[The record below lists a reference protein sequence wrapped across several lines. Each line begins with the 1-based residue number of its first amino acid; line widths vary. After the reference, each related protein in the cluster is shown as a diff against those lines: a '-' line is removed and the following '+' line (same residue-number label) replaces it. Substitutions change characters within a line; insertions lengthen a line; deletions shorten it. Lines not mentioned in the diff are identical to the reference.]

1 MKKVFLFFCIII
13 VVLCT
18 AWNSLQLVP
27 THDRKI
33 SAVILNASV
42 KERIK
47 EDTRLMTADEIIDY
61 SVALTAKELV
71 FTRKVNCVTYA
82 NYCAA
87 VCNYAF
93 AQNSIAG
100 RAKPKVG
107 IVKLWGLDLCKILYS
122 ITGSTFVMNH
132 DFTEVQLPNATIYVD
147 ASMKDLILND
157 CKIIKEKD

>member
-1 MKKVFLFFCIII
+1 MKKAFLLFSIIFI
-13 VVLCT
+13 VLCI
-18 AWNSLQLVP
+18 AWNSLLLVP

-33 SAVILNASV
+33 APVILNASV

-47 EDTRLMTADEIIDY
+47 EDTRSMTAEEIIDF
-61 SVALTAKELV
+61 SVALTAEELV

-93 AQNSIAG
+93 VQNAIAG
-100 RAKPKVG
+100 IAKPKVG

-122 ITGSTFVMNH
+122 VTGSTFVMNH
-132 DFTEVQLPNATIYVD
+132 DFTEIRLPNATIYVD

-157 CKIIKEKD
+157 CKRIEEV